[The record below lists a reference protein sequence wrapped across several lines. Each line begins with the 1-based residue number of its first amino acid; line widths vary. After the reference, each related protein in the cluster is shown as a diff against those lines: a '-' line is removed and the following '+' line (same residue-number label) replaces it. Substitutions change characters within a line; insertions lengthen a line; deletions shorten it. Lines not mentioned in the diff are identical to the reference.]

1 MLQVIYGPDTFTAH
15 EKLREILS
23 SHVGQGEEPGN
34 VQWIEGKTATPS
46 QILEACGQVSMFT
59 TTKVVVVEGL
69 LGRFSKG
76 DGRKKPPKGKKRA
89 PRTDDLGE
97 WQTFSERVRLLP
109 ESSVLILLD
118 AEVKG
123 ANTLLSALSLQ
134 PEEVTLCPSFD
145 QNKLVRWVQERA
157 AARGGR
163 IEGPAASRLA
173 ALVGSDLWLL
183 NSEVEKLLVYADGA
197 PVQTVMVDNMAASA
211 TTPSIFMLV
220 DAIVERNV
228 QAARRR
234 LDDMYSKGLST
245 GYVFTMVARQ
255 LRLIAQVHEM
265 RQHRGAQPSGELAA
279 LQPFAL
285 QRATQ
290 QAQRLSEA
298 ATRSAL
304 QHVVDADR
312 AIKTGVYTDRMAL
325 DMLIT
330 DIVGSA
336 A

>member
-1 MLQVIYGPDTFTAH
+1 MIYGSDTFTAH

-34 VQWIEGKTATPS
+34 VQWIEGKTATPGEV
-46 QILEACGQVSMFT
+46 LEACGQVSMFT

-69 LGRFSKG
+69 LARFSKS
-76 DGRKKPPKGKKRA
+76 DGRRKATRGKKRTA
-89 PRTDDLGE
+89 RTDKLGE
-97 WQTFSERVRLLP
+97 WQAFSERVRILP

-118 AEVKG
+118 AELKMP
-123 ANTLLSALSLQ
+123 NTLLDELDGVTTDVTRCLSLGPPQ
-134 PEEVTLCPSFD
+134 
-145 QNKLVRWVQERA
+145 LVRWVQERVV
-157 AARGGR
+157 ARGGR
-163 IEGPAASRLA
+163 IEGAAASRLA

-183 NSEVEKLLVYADGA
+183 NSEIEKLVVYADGA
-197 PVQTVMVDNMAASA
+197 PVQMAMVDNMAASA

-228 QAARRR
+228 QVARRR
-234 LDDMYSKGLST
+234 LDDMYNKGLST

-279 LQPFAL
+279 LPPFAL
-285 QRATQ
+285 RRATQ
-290 QAQRLSEA
+290 QAQRLSET

-304 QHVVDADR
+304 QSVVDADR
-312 AIKTGVYTDRMAL
+312 AIKTGTYTDRMAL